1 MEKMIHAV
9 ILAGGSGER
18 LWPFSRAARPKQF
31 LAIDSELTMFQETI
45 NRLDDLDIKSTVT
58 ICNEEHRFFVAEQLR
73 EIKCKGSIILEP
85 VGRNTAPA
93 LALAAMS
100 LQIENDPLLLVL
112 SADHVINDKKAFTK
126 AVQEAIPYA
135 KSGNLVTFGVVPNK
149 PHVGYGYIKKGSEN
163 GCGYVIDKYIE
174 KPSLELANKY
184 FQSGN
189 YFWNSGMFLFKAS
202 QYLAELEISQPEIFH
217 TCKLATN
224 TLSEDNDF
232 IRVNKDAFYDC
243 PNDSIDYAV
252 MEKTKNGI
260 VIPLDASWSDI
271 GSWSSLWDISKK
283 DKNGNVLIGDTLTQN
298 TSNSFIKTDSNLV
311 CTIGVDDLVI
321 ISTKDSL
328 LVSNKNDVESI
339 KKITEMLKENSRPEW
354 QFNREV
360 YRPWGKYDSID
371 VGEGYQVKKLT
382 VNPGAKLSVQK
393 HHHRSEHW
401 VVVSGVAKVT
411 NGDKTYELNK
421 NESTY
426 IPSDTIHSLENCG
439 ETPLEII
446 EVQCGSYLGEDD
458 IVRFDDIYGRVMEE

>member
-1 MEKMIHAV
+1 MIHAV
-9 ILAGGSGER
+9 ILAGGSGAR

-31 LAIDSELTMFQETI
+31 LAIDSEFTMFQETI
-45 NRLDDLDIKSTVT
+45 NRLDNLDIKSTVT
-58 ICNEEHRFFVAEQLR
+58 ICNEDHRFFVAEQLH
-73 EIKCKGSIILEP
+73 EINCPGSIILEP

-100 LQIENDPLLLVL
+100 LQIDHDPLLLVL

-126 AVQEAIPYA
+126 AVQEATPYA
-135 KSGNLVTFGVVPNK
+135 ESGKLVTFGVVPNK
-149 PHVGYGYIKKGSEN
+149 PHVGYGYIKKGSESAY
-163 GCGYVIDKYIE
+163 GYVVDKYIE
-174 KPSLELANKY
+174 KPSLERANKY
-184 FQSGN
+184 FKSGN
-189 YFWNSGMFLFKAS
+189 YLWNSGMFLFKAS
-202 QYLAELEISQPEIFH
+202 QYLAELEIFQPEIFH
-217 TCKLATN
+217 ACKLATN

-232 IRVNKDAFYDC
+232 IRVNKDAFYNC

-260 VIPLDASWSDI
+260 VIPLDASWNDI

-283 DKNGNVLIGDTLTQN
+283 DKNGNVLIGDTLAQN
-298 TSNSFIKTDSNLV
+298 TSNSFIKSDSNLV

-328 LVSNKNDVESI
+328 LVANKNDVESV
-339 KKITEMLKENSRPEW
+339 KKITEMLKENSRSEW
-354 QFNREV
+354 QFHREV
-360 YRPWGKYDSID
+360 FRPWGKYESIE
-371 VGEGYQVKKLT
+371 VGEGYQTKKLT

-393 HHHRSEHW
+393 HYHRSEHW

-411 NGDKTYELNK
+411 NGDKTFILNK

-426 IPSDTIHSLENCG
+426 IPIDTIHSLENYG

-458 IVRFDDIYGRVMEE
+458 IVRFDDIYGRVESS